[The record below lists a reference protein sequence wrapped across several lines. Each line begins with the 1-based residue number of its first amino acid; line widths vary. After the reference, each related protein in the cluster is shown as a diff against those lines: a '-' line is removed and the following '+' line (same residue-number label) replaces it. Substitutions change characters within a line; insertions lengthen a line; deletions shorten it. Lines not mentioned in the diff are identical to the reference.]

1 MARQQDIH
9 LVDEGLHK
17 GIQQAWSDESY
28 VSAIGMVQQNQ
39 LSTKRLTQEIF
50 NSIYTMLTTLQNNDD
65 GTFKSDRIELVDV
78 LPSGLVSGT
87 VVFLKD

>member
-17 GIQQAWSDESY
+17 GIQQAWTDESY
-28 VSAIGMVQQNQ
+28 AASIGMVNEAQ

-50 NSIYTMLTTLQNNDD
+50 NNLYTLLNTLQNNEDN
-65 GTFKSDRIELVDV
+65 TFKADRIELVDS